1 MKFFKENSYDIVKLF
16 VNQIGIAIFS
26 MALYTAVSIAIPTD
40 YSSAGIEFVLSVAA
54 TLFYLVLIYIAVWEM
69 GAKDAIRI
77 ESGKMKRGKCKGLA
91 LGTLANL
98 PNFILTGSALI
109 FMGIHILAGTEWCTS
124 VFAVLNLIFGF
135 IESMYLGMIINII
148 PVIQD
153 APDCI
158 QDVAFF
164 WRTLAYFVAP
174 ILSLATTTIAYELGL
189 RNKRIFAA
197 FTPSARNVKK

>member
-1 MKFFKENSYDIVKLF
+1 
-16 VNQIGIAIFS
+16 
-26 MALYTAVSIAIPTD
+26 
-40 YSSAGIEFVLSVAA
+40 
-54 TLFYLVLIYIAVWEM
+54 M

-109 FMGIHILAGTEWCTS
+109 FMGIHILAGTEWCAS